1 MSSIQETLV
10 VYIADDHRL
19 VANGLAAILE
29 TFEQV
34 NVVKIFGNGEELF
47 KSCLNQ
53 KPDLIFLDIEMPH
66 WDGIKT
72 LEEIQQAFP
81 SIPCIMLSMLNEK
94 KIINRCVQLGA
105 LGYIN
110 KDCSKDELY
119 EAIKAAQIKQLY
131 FSKEVSNVLEG
142 KAKIKINENDF
153 QLAISE
159 REMEVLRYLCDGM
172 SPKEIAEKLFLSR
185 RTVETHKN
193 NIMQKFG
200 VSTIGKLISISI
212 RSNIV

>member
-1 MSSIQETLV
+1 MSSIQETLA

-29 TFEQV
+29 TFE
-34 NVVKIFGNGEELF
+34 NVKTVQIFGNGEELF
-47 KSCLNQ
+47 KACLS
-53 KPDLIFLDIEMPH
+53 KRPDVVFLDIEMPH
-66 WDGIKT
+66 WDGFKT
-72 LEEIQQAFP
+72 LAEIQLAFP
-81 SIPCIMLSMLNEK
+81 SISCIMLSMLNEK
-94 KIINRCVQLGA
+94 KIIERCIQLGA

-110 KDCSKDELY
+110 KDCSMEELQS
-119 EAIKAAQIKQLY
+119 ALDASQSKAY
-131 FSKEVSNVLEG
+131 FFSKEVSNVLKSRG
-142 KAKIKINENDF
+142 QITIHDQDF
-153 QLAISE
+153 KFVISE
-159 REMEVLRYLCDGM
+159 REMEILRYLCDGL

-200 VSTIGKLISISI
+200 VSTIGKLISVSI

>member
-1 MSSIQETLV
+1 MSSNKETLV
-10 VYIADDHRL
+10 VYIADDHSL

-29 TFEQV
+29 TFNDV
-34 NVVKIFGNGEELF
+34 HIVKTFGNGEELF
-47 KSCLNQ
+47 KACLSQ
-53 KPDLIFLDIEMPH
+53 KPDVVFLDIEMPR
-66 WDGIKT
+66 WDGFKT
-72 LEEIQQAFP
+72 LAEMQLAFP

-94 KIINRCVQLGA
+94 KIIERCIQLGA

-110 KDCSKDELY
+110 KDCSTDEL
-119 EAIKAAQIKQLY
+119 KAALEASQTKSYY
-131 FSKEVSNVLEG
+131 FSAAVSNMLNSKG
-142 KAKIKINENDF
+142 KVSVNEQD
-153 QLAISE
+153 LSLMISE
-159 REMEVLRYLCDGM
+159 REMEVLRYLCDGL

-200 VSTIGKLISISI
+200 VSTIGKLISVSI

>member
-1 MSSIQETLV
+1 MSSIQETLS

-34 NVVKIFGNGEELF
+34 SEVKIFGNGEELF
-47 KSCLNQ
+47 KSCLYQ

-66 WDGIKT
+66 WDGFKT
-72 LEEIQQAFP
+72 LEEMRQAFP

-94 KIINRCVQLGA
+94 KIIERCMQSGA

-110 KDCSKDELY
+110 KDCTKDELLA
-119 EAIKAAQIKQLY
+119 AIEAAQRKQYY
-131 FSKEVSNVLEG
+131 FSKEVSNVLDRKG
-142 KAKIKINENDF
+142 KIKISEQD
-153 QLAISE
+153 LHLVISE
-159 REMEVLRYLCDGM
+159 RELEILRHLCDGL

-200 VSTIGKLISISI
+200 VSTIGKLISVSI